1 MKFAYIIATRLWKQL
16 LRDRRTL
23 ALVTIAPMLYVV
35 IFGTAFGG
43 EIENLPIVVINND
56 SDARL
61 VIPPSSSIEIPSI
74 GEKILEN
81 LENSS
86 TVTVKTIKAFW
97 KQSLAFEFAKQL
109 VNDKEC
115 IAAILIPENFTYN
128 LASPAGEN
136 VSIALYLDNSDPQV
150 GITVLQTLQEAFQSA
165 ASEFRSNLGFNIDY
179 AYGEGLRTID
189 YFAPA
194 VIGLGIFFFSFILV
208 IMNLID
214 ERKKGTLP
222 LLLQC
227 PHDKSQIILGYLG
240 AFSILSMLQTT
251 LIIVFASIFFE
262 VSFGTTV
269 LQYVSLY
276 IAAVILG
283 WTALVLGIL
292 LSSFARSEFQ
302 AVQFIP
308 LVLFPAMFMS
318 GIIIP
323 LIQIPETFRWLSFL
337 IPLTYGVHLLQRIA
351 IEGYVLELFNQDLL
365 VMILFFVLF
374 LFGSRLSL
382 KET

>member
-1 MKFAYIIATRLWKQL
+1 
-16 LRDRRTL
+16 
-23 ALVTIAPMLYVV
+23 MLYVV

-43 EIENLPIVVINND
+43 EIENLPIVVINKD
-56 SDARL
+56 SDAQL
-61 VIPPSSSIEIPSI
+61 FIPPSSSIEIPSI

-81 LENSS
+81 LEKSS
-86 TVTVKTIKAFW
+86 KVTVKTIKAFW
-97 KQSLAFEFAKQL
+97 KQSLAFEVAKQL
-109 VNDKEC
+109 VRDKEC

-150 GITVLQTLQEAFQSA
+150 GVTVLQTLQEAFQDA

-227 PHDKSQIILGYLG
+227 PHDKGQIILGYLG

-251 LIIVFASIFFE
+251 LIIVFASIFFQ

-269 LQYVSLY
+269 LQYISLY
-276 IAAVILG
+276 ITAVILG

-308 LVLFPAMFMS
+308 LVLFPAMFLS

-323 LIQIPETFRWLSFL
+323 LIQIPETFRWLSLL

-351 IEGYVLELFNQDLL
+351 IEGYVLELINRDLL
-365 VMILFFVLF
+365 AMILFFVLF